1 MAPLEIHLAG
11 PGASVSTQTSLVR
24 NVQEDVGR
32 RQMDLLSLI
41 AGIVLQKRQLTDTD
55 REGFVQRRMSIGFVK
70 QNLRTLREEWA
81 KVGVRAVFPERVV
94 NEKLTQAEKLIDQ
107 CMDEDGVT
115 TDEFEQTLA
124 ADAVD
129 SLEVGAAAT
138 ELESGSP
145 TVASTLGQAQQ
156 TDLGTLVIKS
166 LSELT
171 GLFEDEEYQKL
182 PSRPGRTSLPV
193 RRTPTD
199 GNGQADRRRRS
210 ALPQSIG
217 RERRI
222 SVAEKKRSGNLPS
235 ALQVVACDRGGG
247 GGDDDDDPDDP
258 RRDNGGSHNSRG
270 DPSGPTGHGQRYM
283 PQLSSSRHDSEF
295 DRGLYW
301 EIPSFTGDYLDFPEF
316 FDLFQL
322 VVHNTNLPGALKLNF
337 LRLKLDPRTRR
348 MIRCYRGCDYLRALQ
363 AIANEYSSLASV
375 VAHVQRRAL
384 ALPPVTQR
392 DDLEGL
398 IEVVEQLRAINS
410 LFDHYDLSMG
420 LEMEIFRIFLS
431 KLPECFS
438 DKYLR
443 KMRNDTPSLSIY
455 LEHLD
460 DTVATVRTRRL
471 WVPQRAPGEGRFL
484 TDRGQVCDSLISAL
498 RPTASKRQWV
508 NHADWEDLKRDR
520 DLEVESK
527 YYVEEVESEQGDE
540 AIDWHGRPPT
550 DRSGGQP
557 TSFGQATIQYGRP
570 YSACPQLTAY
580 ACLQKSDSV
589 RSQQLG
595 HARPQRPFGAPFQPL
610 VNRPPHPIEWDDKER
625 EGGIKGICVI

>member
-1 MAPLEIHLAG
+1 
-11 PGASVSTQTSLVR
+11 
-24 NVQEDVGR
+24 
-32 RQMDLLSLI
+32 MDLLSLI

-55 REGFVQRRMSIGFVK
+55 REEFMQRRMSIEFVK

-81 KVGVRAVFPERVV
+81 KVGVKAVFPERVV
-94 NEKLTQAEKLIDQ
+94 NEKLTQAERLIDQ

-124 ADAVD
+124 ANAVN

-138 ELESGSP
+138 DLESNSP
-145 TVASTLGQAQQ
+145 AVAIHQ
-156 TDLGTLVIKS
+156 T
-166 LSELT
+166 
-171 GLFEDEEYQKL
+171 Q
-182 PSRPGRTSLPV
+182 
-193 RRTPTD
+193 TD
-199 GNGQADRRRRS
+199 GNSQADRRRRS

-217 RERRI
+217 KERRI
-222 SVAEKKRSGNLPS
+222 SVVEKKRSGNRPS
-235 ALQVVACDRGGG
+235 ALQIAAYNRGGG

-258 RRDNGGSHNSRG
+258 RRDNGGSHNGRG
-270 DPSGPTGHGQRYM
+270 DPSGPTRHGQRYM

-295 DRGLYW
+295 DRELYW

-348 MIRCYRGCDYLRALQ
+348 MIRCYRGHDYLRALQ
-363 AIANEYSSLASV
+363 AIADEYSSLASV

-410 LFDHYDLSMG
+410 LFDYYDLSMG

-460 DTVATVRTRRL
+460 DAVATVRTRRL
-471 WVPQRAPGEGRFL
+471 WLPQHAPGEGRFL
-484 TDRGQVCDSLISAL
+484 ADRGQVCDSLTFAL

-508 NHADWEDLKRDR
+508 NHADWRDR

-540 AIDWHGRPPT
+540 ATDWHSRPPT
-550 DRSGGQP
+550 DRSSGQP
-557 TSFGQATIQYGRP
+557 TSFRQATI
-570 YSACPQLTAY
+570 
-580 ACLQKSDSV
+580 
-589 RSQQLG
+589 
-595 HARPQRPFGAPFQPL
+595 HASTEP
-610 VNRPPHPIEWDDKER
+610 
-625 EGGIKGICVI
+625 